1 MKKVVSI
8 ILSCVVFTGCAT
20 SSKNLTASY
29 VSPFQYQNYTC
40 EQLAQESAHIQA
52 RVSEIGGSVDSRATK
67 DKWVTGASLVLFC
80 PALFFIGG
88 NKAQEAEF
96 SRLKG
101 EHDALQRSA
110 IQKNCIKPAATLEP
124 AK

>member
-1 MKKVVSI
+1 MKRAISL

-29 VSPFQYQNYTC
+29 VSPLQYQQYSC
-40 EQLAQESAHIQA
+40 DQLGQEASNIQN
-52 RVSEIGGSVDSRATK
+52 RVAEIGGSVDSRATR
-67 DKWVTGASLVLFC
+67 DKWVTGAGLVLFW

-101 EHDALQRSA
+101 EYEAVQKMA
-110 IQKNCIKPAATLEP
+110 VQKNCLTSPAS
-124 AK
+124 K